1 MSEIRFQNLNISAE
15 RIDVEAKTADA
26 SYDLYFEF
34 DRPIAASCTAV
45 AIAMS
50 TLCGR
55 TFSKV
60 TFDFPVAPHVV
71 PAIKELTQSVV
82 ESSGE
87 ERVPAGKR
95 SGTLLSFSGGF
106 DSMAAKMLMPDDTN
120 LVSMDFGGR
129 FAREREF
136 FDKFDT
142 LRISTN
148 IVDTPLRSNS
158 WSFMGIGAILTSDY
172 FRAEYH
178 TFGGILEAGPDNMR
192 AAPAAARP
200 NTFPPFRAAGYVN
213 APYVLGL
220 TEIGTLSVMLR
231 QEPGIV
237 AQSLISVASP
247 GEEKLYRKAVL
258 ADVVAESLGVKLARA
273 DVPAPEVPH
282 FQFGKN
288 FALDLLILYVI
299 SRTGDKGARGLA
311 GGIPDTAVSL
321 ATRLDLTFMERANPT
336 LFEKFPTALTPG
348 FHKKLAEN
356 EIRWY
361 SEKDWREFGLV
372 RDFLKAFHPAVGG

>member
-1 MSEIRFQNLNISAE
+1 MNEIRFQNLNVGAE
-15 RIDVEAKTADA
+15 RIEVEAKTADV

-34 DRPIAASCTAV
+34 DRPITVSTTAV

-55 TFSKV
+55 AFSKV
-60 TFDFPVAPHVV
+60 GFDFPVAPHTL
-71 PAIKELTQSVV
+71 PIIRELTHSDI
-82 ESSGE
+82 ETSGD
-87 ERVPAGKR
+87 ERPAAGKR
-95 SGTLLSFSGGF
+95 GGTLLSFSGGF
-106 DSMAAKMLMPDDTN
+106 DSMAAKMLMPADTN

-136 FDKFDT
+136 FEKFDT
-142 LRISTN
+142 LRVSTN

-178 TFGGILEAGPDNMR
+178 TFGGIFEAGPDNMR
-192 AAPAAARP
+192 ATPAAARP
-200 NTFPPFRAAGYVN
+200 NTFPPFRAAGYIN

-231 QEPGIV
+231 QEPDIV
-237 AQSLISVASP
+237 AQSLLSVASP
-247 GEEKLYRKAVL
+247 GEEKLYRKAIL
-258 ADVVAESLGVKLARA
+258 ADVVAESLGVTLARA
-273 DVPAPEVPH
+273 DITAPAVPH

-288 FALDLLILYVI
+288 FALDLLVLYVMA
-299 SRTGDKGARGLA
+299 RTGDKAARGLA
-311 GGIPDTAVSL
+311 KEIPDEAVQLSD
-321 ATRLDLTFMERANPT
+321 RLDMTFMERSSPT
-336 LFEKFPTALTPG
+336 LFENFPKALTPD
-348 FHKKLAEN
+348 FHKRLAEN

-361 SEKDWREFGLV
+361 TEKDWREFGQV
-372 RDFLKAFHPAVGG
+372 RDFLTAFHPTVGM